1 MNPEFIKFYNEKQ
14 ARIASQE
21 GNIPLQKAKDEFIF
35 QSINSKYSY
44 NFSWLGRPIIAYP
57 QDMIAMQEIIWR
69 VKPDLIIETG
79 VAHGGSIVYYASL
92 LELLGGDRM
101 VLGIDI
107 DIRQFN
113 RELIE
118 SHPMSKRIILIQGSS
133 TSDTTVNSVKS
144 IVKGYKNI
152 LVCLDSNHTHD
163 HVYRELK
170 VYSEFVTLNSYMVV
184 FDTIIEHLPKDQY
197 IDRPWDVGD
206 NPMTALQLFLEEDFR
221 YEIDHEVDNKILI
234 SVAPSGYLKRVK

>member
-1 MNPEFIKFYNEKQ
+1 MNPELIKFYNEKQ

-184 FDTIIEHLPKDQY
+184 FDTIIEHLPKDRLAY
-197 IDRPWDVGD
+197 PIRCFI
-206 NPMTALQLFLEEDFR
+206 NCL
-221 YEIDHEVDNKILI
+221 
-234 SVAPSGYLKRVK
+234 S

>member
-1 MNPEFIKFYNEKQ
+1 MNPELIKFYNEKQ